1 MNLNSSPSPFPI
13 QQIAAHIDNNNDDQ
27 HHSYQ
32 SFGPVNH
39 SSCRIFFNSN
49 RDHMAYYDPHQIY
62 QSREHQPE
70 KNYDYDYDGS
80 TYGIKNR
87 SGESSGLKLSLW
99 KKEDVDYEKS
109 IDYPVKWMSSKTRL
123 NRTAI
128 NATEKTKI
136 EGDQYLKM
144 QPYNNNNNN
153 NNNSSSSM
161 ENDHLISSSSP
172 IRVCADCSTTK
183 TPLWRSG
190 PKGPKSLCNACGIR
204 QRKARRAVA
213 AAAAAAAASAASG
226 VVADPPTPP
235 PAKMIKVQHKEKIG
249 KNATNSSQVK
259 KRCKTTPP
267 VDAESSLTD
276 ESSNK
281 KKKIGN
287 KLEEFLINLSN
298 NLSFHRMFP
307 EDEKDAAILLM
318 ALSSGL
324 VHG

>member
-13 QQIAAHIDNNNDDQ
+13 QQIANGNNNDDDQ

-62 QSREHQPE
+62 QSHNHQPE
-70 KNYDYDYDGS
+70 KNYDYDYGGS
-80 TYGIKNR
+80 TYGIKNG

-99 KKEDVDYEKS
+99 KKEDVDYEKR

-128 NATEKTKI
+128 NATERTKI

-144 QPYNNNNNN
+144 QPYNNNN
-153 NNNSSSSM
+153 SSSSM
-161 ENDHLISSSSP
+161 ENDHHLISSSP

-213 AAAAAAAASAASG
+213 AAAAAAASAASG
-226 VVADPPTPP
+226 VVADPPTP

-249 KNATNSSQVK
+249 KSATNSSLMK
-259 KRCKTTPP
+259 KRCKTTTP
-267 VDAESSLTD
+267 VDADSSLTD

-287 KLEEFLINLSN
+287 KLEEFLINLSK